1 MSNKINEIV
10 KTVLWQGQ
18 SERKKL
24 LKIKVQMVY
33 LREMARFKM
42 LEELLMKMMMRKKK
56 MERKLQQMQQT
67 LSPPV
72 LGW

>member
-56 MERKLQQMQQT
+56 MEKKLQQMQQT